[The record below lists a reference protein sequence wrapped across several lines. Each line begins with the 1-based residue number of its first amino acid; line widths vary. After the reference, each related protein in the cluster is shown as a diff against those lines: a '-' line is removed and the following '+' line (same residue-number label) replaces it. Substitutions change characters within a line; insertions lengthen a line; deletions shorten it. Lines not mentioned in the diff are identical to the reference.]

1 MENTDAEE
9 VTLDI
14 EQEAEAEAKP
24 KPKPTPKRKA
34 KPRLAKVESDPA
46 AEAFARL
53 EGELALMRRAV
64 QHLAAERADIV
75 IPDYGATLTEMTKR
89 LEDMAENL
97 DCIEEHPAMQV
108 TPDSFGRRIE
118 AAAEAARRGDQAR
131 INDAYNE
138 LRQAAQD
145 MRGVTSHA
153 RTSVDQRRKVFQAV
167 GGGVLG
173 GILLWSFLPGTIAR
187 SVPESWHWPEAM
199 AAGMVGESSRW
210 NAGTRLMRSESPQA
224 LSALVQAADMLRDS
238 RDAIDVCRKSAATL
252 RQPVQCKVKIRAES
266 EARN

>member
-1 MENTDAEE
+1 MDNDDTQE

-14 EQEAEAEAKP
+14 KAEAEAEPQPEPA
-24 KPKPTPKRKA
+24 T
-34 KPRLAKVESDPA
+34 VESDPA

-64 QHLAAERADIV
+64 QHLAAERADII

-108 TPDSFGRRIE
+108 TPDNFGRRIE
-118 AAAEAARRGDQAR
+118 AAAEAARRGDQTR

-145 MRGVTSHA
+145 MRSVTSHA
-153 RTSVDQRRKVFQAV
+153 RNSADQRRTVFQAV

-173 GILLWSFLPGTIAR
+173 GIVLWSFLPGTIAR
-187 SVPESWHWPEAM
+187 AVPESWHWPERM
-199 AAGMVGESSRW
+199 AARMVGESLRW
-210 NAGTRLMRSESPQA
+210 DAGTRLMRSESPQA
-224 LSALVQAADMLRDS
+224 LSALVQAADVLRDN
-238 RDAIDVCRKSAATL
+238 RDSIEACQKSAANAK
-252 RQPVQCKVKIRAES
+252 QPVRCTVRIRARGEL
-266 EARN
+266 RN

>member
-14 EQEAEAEAKP
+14 EEEAEAEAKP
-24 KPKPTPKRKA
+24 KPRPKRKA

-118 AAAEAARRGDQAR
+118 AAAEAARRGDQTR

-145 MRGVTSHA
+145 MRGVTSQA
-153 RTSVDQRRKVFQAV
+153 RTTVDQRRKVFQAV

-187 SVPESWHWPEAM
+187 AVPESWHWPERM
-199 AAGMVGESSRW
+199 AARMVGESSRW
-210 NAGTRLMRSESPQA
+210 DAGTRLMRSESPQA
-224 LSALVQAADMLRDS
+224 LNALERAADLLRDN
-238 RDAIDVCRKSAATL
+238 RDAIDACQKSATTAK
-252 RQPVQCKVKIRAES
+252 QPVRCKVRVRAGSES
-266 EARN
+266 RN

>member
-1 MENTDAEE
+1 MENPDTEE

-14 EQEAEAEAKP
+14 KAEPEAEPQP
-24 KPKPTPKRKA
+24 KPVP
-34 KPRLAKVESDPA
+34 VECDPA

-64 QHLAAERADIV
+64 QHLAAERADII

-89 LEDMAENL
+89 LEDMADNL

-118 AAAEAARRGDQAR
+118 AAAEAARRGDQTR
-131 INDAYNE
+131 ITDAYNE

-153 RTSVDQRRKVFQAV
+153 RTSTDQRRKVFQAV

-187 SVPESWHWPEAM
+187 AVPESWHWPEAM
-199 AAGMVGESSRW
+199 AAKMVGESSRW
-210 NAGTRLMRSESPQA
+210 DAGTRLMRSESPQA
-224 LSALVQAADMLRDS
+224 LYALERAADLLRDN
-238 RDAIDVCRKSAATL
+238 REAIEACQKSAANAK
-252 RQPVQCKVKIRAES
+252 QPVRCAVRIRAGS
-266 EARN
+266 EPRN

>member
-1 MENTDAEE
+1 MENTNTEE

-14 EQEAEAEAKP
+14 EEEDEAEAKP
-24 KPKPTPKRKA
+24 KPRPKRKA
-34 KPRLAKVESDPA
+34 KPRLGKAESDPA

-64 QHLAAERADIV
+64 QHLAAERADII

-118 AAAEAARRGDQAR
+118 AAAEAARRGDQTL
-131 INDAYNE
+131 INNAYNE
-138 LRQAAQD
+138 LRQATQD

-153 RTSVDQRRKVFQAV
+153 RNSTDQRRTVFQAV
-167 GGGVLG
+167 GGGMLG

-187 SVPESWHWPEAM
+187 SVPESWHWPERM
-199 AAGMVGESSRW
+199 AARMVGESSRW
-210 NAGTRLMRSESPQA
+210 DAGTRLMRTESPQA
-224 LSALVQAADMLRDS
+224 LNALERAADLLRDN
-238 RDAIDVCRKSAATL
+238 RDAIEACQKSAANAK
-252 RQPVQCKVKIRAES
+252 QPVRCTVRIRAGSES
-266 EARN
+266 RN

>member
-1 MENTDAEE
+1 MDNADTEE
-9 VTLDI
+9 VTLSI
-14 EQEAEAEAKP
+14 EAEAEPQPISA
-24 KPKPTPKRKA
+24 T
-34 KPRLAKVESDPA
+34 VESDPA

-53 EGELALMRRAV
+53 EGEMALMRRAV

-75 IPDYGATLTEMTKR
+75 IPDYGATLKEMTKR
-89 LEDMAENL
+89 LEEMVENL

-118 AAAEAARRGDQAR
+118 AAAEAARRGDQTR

-138 LRQAAQD
+138 LRQATHD

-153 RTSVDQRRKVFQAV
+153 RNSADQRRKVFQAV
-167 GGGVLG
+167 GSGVLG

-187 SVPESWHWPEAM
+187 AVPESWHWPEAM

-210 NAGTRLMRSESPQA
+210 NAGTRLMQSESLQA
-224 LSALVQAADMLRDS
+224 WRVLAQAAELLRDN
-238 RDAIDVCRKSAATL
+238 RDAIDVCRKSAATS
-252 RQPVQCKVKIRAES
+252 RQPVQCKVKIRADS

>member
-1 MENTDAEE
+1 MENTDTEE

-14 EQEAEAEAKP
+14 EEEAEAEAKP
-24 KPKPTPKRKA
+24 KPRPKRKA

-64 QHLAAERADIV
+64 QHLAAERADII

-89 LEDMAENL
+89 LEEMAENL

-131 INDAYNE
+131 INNAHNE
-138 LRQAAQD
+138 LLQATQD
-145 MRGVTSHA
+145 MRSVTSHA
-153 RTSVDQRRKVFQAV
+153 RNSADQRRKVFQAV

-187 SVPESWHWPEAM
+187 AVPENWHWPERM
-199 AAGMVGESSRW
+199 AARMVGELSRW
-210 NAGTRLMRSESPQA
+210 DAGTRLMRSESPQA
-224 LSALVQAADMLRDS
+224 LSALVQAADLLRDN
-238 RDAIDVCRKSAATL
+238 RDAVEACQKSAATAK
-252 RQPVQCKVKIRAES
+252 QPVRCTVKFRAGSES
-266 EARN
+266 RN

>member
-1 MENTDAEE
+1 MENADTEE

-14 EQEAEAEAKP
+14 EEEAEAEAKP
-24 KPKPTPKRKA
+24 KPKPKRKA
-34 KPRLAKVESDPA
+34 KPRVAKVESDPA

-89 LEDMAENL
+89 LEEMVENL

-118 AAAEAARRGDQAR
+118 AAAEAARRGDQTR
-131 INDAYNE
+131 INDVYNE
-138 LRQAAQD
+138 LRQATQD
-145 MRGVTSHA
+145 MRSVTSHA
-153 RTSVDQRRKVFQAV
+153 RNSADQRRTVFQAV

-187 SVPESWHWPEAM
+187 AVPESWHWPERM

-210 NAGTRLMRSESPQA
+210 DAGTRLMRSESPQA
-224 LSALVQAADMLRDS
+224 LNALMQAADMLRDN
-238 RDAIDVCRKSAATL
+238 RDAIDVCRKSAATS

-266 EARN
+266 DARN

>member
-14 EQEAEAEAKP
+14 EEEAEAEAKP
-24 KPKPTPKRKA
+24 KPRPKRKA

-118 AAAEAARRGDQAR
+118 AAAEAARRGDQTR

-145 MRGVTSHA
+145 MRGVTSQA
-153 RTSVDQRRKVFQAV
+153 RTTVDQRRKVFQAV

-187 SVPESWHWPEAM
+187 AVPESWHWPERM
-199 AAGMVGESSRW
+199 AARMVGESSRW
-210 NAGTRLMRSESPQA
+210 DAGTRLMRSESPQA
-224 LSALVQAADMLRDS
+224 LNALERAAVLLRDN
-238 RDAIDVCRKSAATL
+238 RDAIDACQKSATTAK
-252 RQPVQCKVKIRAES
+252 QPVRCKVRVRAGSES
-266 EARN
+266 RN

>member
-1 MENTDAEE
+1 MENTDTEE
-9 VTLDI
+9 VMLDI
-14 EQEAEAEAKP
+14 EEEAEAEAKP
-24 KPKPTPKRKA
+24 KPRPKRKA

-46 AEAFARL
+46 AAAFARL

-64 QHLAAERADIV
+64 QHLAAERADII
-75 IPDYGATLTEMTKR
+75 IPDYGATLTEITKR
-89 LEDMAENL
+89 LEEMVENL

-118 AAAEAARRGDQAR
+118 AAAEAARRGDQTR
-131 INDAYNE
+131 INNAYNE
-138 LRQAAQD
+138 LRQATQD

-153 RTSVDQRRKVFQAV
+153 RNSADQRRTVFQAV

-187 SVPESWHWPEAM
+187 SVPGSWHWPEAM
-199 AAGMVGESSRW
+199 ASGMLDEASGWE
-210 NAGTRLMRSESPQA
+210 AGTRLMRADDPQA
-224 LSALVQAADMLRDS
+224 WSALERAADLLRDN
-238 RDAIDVCRKSAATL
+238 REAIDVCRKSAATS

>member
-1 MENTDAEE
+1 MENTDTEE
-9 VTLDI
+9 VKLDI
-14 EQEAEAEAKP
+14 KAEAEAEAEP
-24 KPKPTPKRKA
+24 QPEPVP
-34 KPRLAKVESDPA
+34 VESDPA

-64 QHLAAERADIV
+64 QHLAAERADII

-89 LEDMAENL
+89 LEEIVENL

-118 AAAEAARRGDQAR
+118 AAAEASRRGDQTR
-131 INDAYNE
+131 INNAYNE
-138 LRQAAQD
+138 LRQATQD

-153 RTSVDQRRKVFQAV
+153 RTSADQRRAVFKAV

-199 AAGMVGESSRW
+199 AARMVGESSRW
-210 NAGTRLMRSESPQA
+210 NAGTRLMQSESIQA
-224 LSALVQAADMLRDS
+224 WRVLVQAADMLRDN
-238 RDAIDVCRKSAATL
+238 RDAIDVCRKSAATS

>member
-1 MENTDAEE
+1 MDNADTEE

-14 EQEAEAEAKP
+14 KAEAETEPQP
-24 KPKPTPKRKA
+24 KPVP
-34 KPRLAKVESDPA
+34 VESDPA
-46 AEAFARL
+46 AEAFARV

-64 QHLAAERADIV
+64 QHLAAERADII

-89 LEDMAENL
+89 LEEMVENL

-118 AAAEAARRGDQAR
+118 AAAEAARRGDQTR

-138 LRQAAQD
+138 LRQATQD
-145 MRGVTSHA
+145 MRSVTSHA
-153 RTSVDQRRKVFQAV
+153 RNSADQRRTVFQAV
-167 GGGVLG
+167 GGGILG

-199 AAGMVGESSRW
+199 ASGMVGESSRW
-210 NAGTRLMRSESPQA
+210 DAGTRLMRSESPQA
-224 LSALVQAADMLRDS
+224 LYALERAADLLRDN
-238 RDAIDVCRKSAATL
+238 REAIEACQKSATNAK
-252 RQPVQCKVKIRAES
+252 QPVRCTVRIRARSES
-266 EARN
+266 HN

>member
-1 MENTDAEE
+1 MENIDAEE

-14 EQEAEAEAKP
+14 EEEAEAEAKP
-24 KPKPTPKRKA
+24 KPRPKRKA
-34 KPRLAKVESDPA
+34 KPRLATVESDPA

-64 QHLAAERADIV
+64 QHLAAERADII

-118 AAAEAARRGDQAR
+118 AAAEAARRGDQTR
-131 INDAYNE
+131 INDAYDE
-138 LRQAAQD
+138 LRQATQD
-145 MRGVTSHA
+145 MRGVTSLA
-153 RTSVDQRRKVFQAV
+153 RTSADQRRTVFQAV

-187 SVPESWHWPEAM
+187 SVPENWHWPERM
-199 AAGMVGESSRW
+199 ATGMVGESSRW
-210 NAGTRLMRSESPQA
+210 DAGTRLMRSESPQA
-224 LSALVQAADMLRDS
+224 LSALVQAADLLRDN
-238 RDAIDVCRKSAATL
+238 RDAVEACQKSAANAKH
-252 RQPVQCKVKIRAES
+252 PVRCTVSIVPNS
-266 EARN
+266 E

>member
-14 EQEAEAEAKP
+14 EEEAEAEAKP
-24 KPKPTPKRKA
+24 KPRPKRKA

-108 TPDSFGRRIE
+108 TPDNFGRRIE
-118 AAAEAARRGDQAR
+118 AAAEAARRGDQTR
-131 INDAYNE
+131 INDVYNE
-138 LRQAAQD
+138 LRQATQD
-145 MRGVTSHA
+145 MRSVTSHA
-153 RTSVDQRRKVFQAV
+153 CTSADQRRKVFQAV

-187 SVPESWHWPEAM
+187 SVPENWHWPERM
-199 AAGMVGESSRW
+199 AARMVGESSRW
-210 NAGTRLMRSESPQA
+210 DAGTRLMRSESPQA
-224 LSALVQAADMLRDS
+224 LNALERAADLLRDN
-238 RDAIDVCRKSAATL
+238 RVAIEACQKSAANAK
-252 RQPVQCKVKIRAES
+252 QPVRCTVRIRAES
-266 EARN
+266 EPRN

>member
-1 MENTDAEE
+1 MENIDGEE

-14 EQEAEAEAKP
+14 EEEAEAEAKP
-24 KPKPTPKRKA
+24 KPRPKRKA
-34 KPRLAKVESDPA
+34 KPGLAKVESDPA

-75 IPDYGATLTEMTKR
+75 VPDYGPTLTEMTKR
-89 LEDMAENL
+89 LEEMVENL
-97 DCIEEHPAMQV
+97 DCIEEHPAMQLS
-108 TPDSFGRRIE
+108 PDSFGRRIE
-118 AAAEAARRGDQAR
+118 AAADAARRGDQAR

-145 MRGVTSHA
+145 MRGVTSQA
-153 RTSVDQRRKVFQAV
+153 RASADQRRTVFQAV
-167 GGGVLG
+167 GGGVIV

-187 SVPESWHWPEAM
+187 SVPESWHWPERM

-210 NAGTRLMRSESPQA
+210 NAGTRLMQSESPQA
-224 LSALVQAADMLRDS
+224 LNALERAADLLRDN
-238 RDAIDVCRKSAATL
+238 REAIEVCQKSAANAK
-252 RQPVQCKVKIRAES
+252 QPVRCTFRIRAGSES
-266 EARN
+266 RN

>member
-1 MENTDAEE
+1 VDNADTEE

-14 EQEAEAEAKP
+14 KAEAEAEPQP
-24 KPKPTPKRKA
+24 KPA
-34 KPRLAKVESDPA
+34 EVESDPA

-53 EGELALMRRAV
+53 EGEMALMRRAV
-64 QHLAAERADIV
+64 QHLAAERADII
-75 IPDYGATLTEMTKR
+75 IPDYGATLTEITKL
-89 LEDMAENL
+89 LEEMVENL

-118 AAAEAARRGDQAR
+118 AAAEAARRGDQTR

-138 LRQAAQD
+138 LRQATQD

-153 RTSVDQRRKVFQAV
+153 RTSADQRRKVFQAV

-199 AAGMVGESSRW
+199 AAKMVGESSRW
-210 NAGTRLMRSESPQA
+210 DAGTRLMRSESPQA
-224 LSALVQAADMLRDS
+224 LYALERAADLLRDN
-238 RDAIDVCRKSAATL
+238 RDAIEACQKSAANAK
-252 RQPVQCKVKIRAES
+252 QPVRCTVRIRAGSES
-266 EARN
+266 RN

>member
-1 MENTDAEE
+1 MEKADTEE

-14 EQEAEAEAKP
+14 EEEAEAEAKP
-24 KPKPTPKRKA
+24 KPVP
-34 KPRLAKVESDPA
+34 VESDAA

-53 EGELALMRRAV
+53 EGEMALMRRAV
-64 QHLAAERADIV
+64 QHLAAERADII

-89 LEDMAENL
+89 LEEMVENL

-131 INDAYNE
+131 ISDAYNE
-138 LRQAAQD
+138 LRQATQD
-145 MRGVTSHA
+145 MWGVTSHT
-153 RTSVDQRRKVFQAV
+153 RTSADQRRTVFQAV

-199 AAGMVGESSRW
+199 ASGMLDEASGWEAG
-210 NAGTRLMRSESPQA
+210 ARLIRADDPQA
-224 LSALVQAADMLRDS
+224 WSAVVQAARMAQANRQIIPGCIKK
-238 RDAIDVCRKSAATL
+238 ANAAGK
-252 RQPVQCKVKIRAES
+252 PVPCSVSIIPNS
-266 EARN
+266 E

>member
-14 EQEAEAEAKP
+14 EEEAEAGAKP
-24 KPKPTPKRKA
+24 KPKPRPKRKA

-64 QHLAAERADIV
+64 QHLAAERADII
-75 IPDYGATLTEMTKR
+75 IPDYGKTLTEMTKR

-97 DCIEEHPAMQV
+97 DCMEEHPAMQV

-118 AAAEAARRGDQAR
+118 AAAEAARRDDQTR
-131 INDAYNE
+131 INNAYNE
-138 LRQAAQD
+138 LRQATQD

-153 RTSVDQRRKVFQAV
+153 RTSADQRRTVFQAV

-187 SVPESWHWPEAM
+187 SVPGSWHWPEAM
-199 AAGMVGESSRW
+199 ASGMLDEASGWEAGS
-210 NAGTRLMRSESPQA
+210 RLMSADDPQA
-224 LSALVQAADMLRDS
+224 WSAVVQAASMAQANRQ
-238 RDAIDVCRKSAATL
+238 IIPGCRKKANAAGK
-252 RQPVQCKVKIRAES
+252 PVRCTISIVPNS
-266 EARN
+266 E

>member
-1 MENTDAEE
+1 MDNSDTEE

-14 EQEAEAEAKP
+14 KAEAEAEPQP
-24 KPKPTPKRKA
+24 KPA
-34 KPRLAKVESDPA
+34 EVESDPA

-64 QHLAAERADIV
+64 QHLAVERADIV

-89 LEDMAENL
+89 LEDMSENL

-118 AAAEAARRGDQAR
+118 AAAEAARRGDQTR

-145 MRGVTSHA
+145 MRGITSHA
-153 RTSVDQRRKVFQAV
+153 RNSADQRRTVFQAV

-187 SVPESWHWPEAM
+187 AVPESWHWPERM
-199 AAGMVGESSRW
+199 ASGMLNERSGWE
-210 NAGTRLMRSESPQA
+210 AGTRLMSADDPQGW
-224 LSALVQAADMLRDS
+224 SAIVQAARMAQANRQIIPGCIK
-238 RDAIDVCRKSAATL
+238 RANAASE
-252 RQPVQCKVKIRAES
+252 PVRCTVSIVPNS
-266 EARN
+266 E

>member
-14 EQEAEAEAKP
+14 EEEAEAEAKP
-24 KPKPTPKRKA
+24 KPKPKA

-64 QHLAAERADIV
+64 QHLAAERADII

-108 TPDSFGRRIE
+108 TPDNFGRRIE
-118 AAAEAARRGDQAR
+118 AAAEAARRGDQTR

-138 LRQAAQD
+138 LRQATQD

-153 RTSVDQRRKVFQAV
+153 RTSADQRRKVFQAV

-199 AAGMVGESSRW
+199 AAKMVGESSRW
-210 NAGTRLMRSESPQA
+210 DAGTRLMRSESPQA
-224 LSALVQAADMLRDS
+224 LYALERAADLLRDN
-238 RDAIDVCRKSAATL
+238 RDAIEACQKSAANAK
-252 RQPVQCKVKIRAES
+252 QPVRCTVRIRAGNQS
-266 EARN
+266 RN

>member
-1 MENTDAEE
+1 MDNADTEE

-14 EQEAEAEAKP
+14 EEEAEAELQP
-24 KPKPTPKRKA
+24 KMAT
-34 KPRLAKVESDPA
+34 VESDPA

-64 QHLAAERADIV
+64 QHLAAERADII

-89 LEDMAENL
+89 LEEMAENL

-118 AAAEAARRGDQAR
+118 AAAEAARRGDQTR
-131 INDAYNE
+131 INNAYNE
-138 LRQAAQD
+138 LRQATQD
-145 MRGVTSHA
+145 MRSVTSHA
-153 RTSVDQRRKVFQAV
+153 RNSADQRRKVFQAV

-187 SVPESWHWPEAM
+187 ALPENWHWPERM
-199 AAGMVGESSRW
+199 AARMVGESSRW
-210 NAGTRLMRSESPQA
+210 DAGTRLMRTESPQA
-224 LSALVQAADMLRDS
+224 LNALERAADLLRDN
-238 RDAIDVCRKSAATL
+238 REAIEACQKYAANAK
-252 RQPVQCKVKIRAES
+252 QPVRCTVKIRAGS
-266 EARN
+266 EHRN

>member
-14 EQEAEAEAKP
+14 EEEAEVEAKP
-24 KPKPTPKRKA
+24 KPKPKPR
-34 KPRLAKVESDPA
+34 PRLAKVESDPA

-53 EGELALMRRAV
+53 EGEMALMRRAV
-64 QHLAAERADIV
+64 QHLAAERADII

-89 LEDMAENL
+89 LEEMAENL

-118 AAAEAARRGDQAR
+118 AAAEAARRGDQTR
-131 INDAYNE
+131 INNAYNE

-153 RTSVDQRRKVFQAV
+153 RTSADQRGKVFQAV

-173 GILLWSFLPGTIAR
+173 GILLWSFLPGAIAR
-187 SVPESWHWPEAM
+187 AVPESWHWPERM
-199 AAGMVGESSRW
+199 ASGMLDEASGWEAGSRLIR
-210 NAGTRLMRSESPQA
+210 ADDPQA
-224 LSALVQAADMLRDS
+224 WSAVVEAARMAQAN
-238 RDAIDVCRKSAATL
+238 
-252 RQPVQCKVKIRAES
+252 RQIISGCIKKANASGKPVRCTVSIVPNS
-266 EARN
+266 N

>member
-14 EQEAEAEAKP
+14 GEEAEAEAKP
-24 KPKPTPKRKA
+24 KPRAKRKA

-64 QHLAAERADIV
+64 QHLAAERADII

-108 TPDSFGRRIE
+108 TPDNFGRRIE

-138 LRQAAQD
+138 LRQATQD
-145 MRGVTSHA
+145 MRGVTSRA
-153 RTSVDQRRKVFQAV
+153 RNSADQRRTVFQAV

-187 SVPESWHWPEAM
+187 SVPESLHWPERM
-199 AAGMVGESSRW
+199 AAKMVGESSRW
-210 NAGTRLMRSESPQA
+210 DAGTRLMRSESPQA
-224 LSALVQAADMLRDS
+224 LYALERAADLLRDN
-238 RDAIDVCRKSAATL
+238 RDAIEACQKSAANAK
-252 RQPVQCKVKIRAES
+252 QPVRCTVRIRAGSES
-266 EARN
+266 RN

>member
-14 EQEAEAEAKP
+14 EAEAESEPQP
-24 KPKPTPKRKA
+24 KPV
-34 KPRLAKVESDPA
+34 LVEIDPA

-53 EGELALMRRAV
+53 EGEMALMRRAV
-64 QHLAAERADIV
+64 QHLAAERADII

-89 LEDMAENL
+89 LEAMVENL

-118 AAAEAARRGDQAR
+118 AAAEAARRGDQTR
-131 INDAYNE
+131 ISDAYNE
-138 LRQAAQD
+138 LRQATQD

-153 RTSVDQRRKVFQAV
+153 RNSADQRRKVVQAV

-187 SVPESWHWPEAM
+187 AVPESWHWPERM
-199 AAGMVGESSRW
+199 AARMVGESSHW
-210 NAGTRLMRSESPQA
+210 DAGTRLMRSESPQA
-224 LSALVQAADMLRDS
+224 LNALERAADLLREN
-238 RDAIDVCRKSAATL
+238 REAIEACQKSAANAK
-252 RQPVQCKVKIRAES
+252 QPVRCTVRIRAGSES
-266 EARN
+266 RN

>member
-1 MENTDAEE
+1 MDNADTEE

-14 EQEAEAEAKP
+14 KAEAEAELQP
-24 KPKPTPKRKA
+24 KPVP
-34 KPRLAKVESDPA
+34 VESDPA

-53 EGELALMRRAV
+53 EGEMALMRRAV
-64 QHLAAERADIV
+64 QHLAAERADII

-89 LEDMAENL
+89 LEEMAENL

-118 AAAEAARRGDQAR
+118 AAAEAARRGDQTR

-138 LRQAAQD
+138 LRQAAQG

-153 RTSVDQRRKVFQAV
+153 RTSADQRRAVLKAV

-173 GILLWSFLPGTIAR
+173 GILLWSFFPGAIAR
-187 SVPESWHWPEAM
+187 AVPENWHWPERM
-199 AAGMVGESSRW
+199 AAGMVSESSRW
-210 NAGTRLMRSESPQA
+210 DAGTRLMRSESPQA
-224 LSALVQAADMLRDS
+224 LNALVQAADLLRDN
-238 RDAIDVCRKSAATL
+238 RDTIEACQKSAANAK
-252 RQPVQCKVKIRAES
+252 QPVRCTVRIRADS
-266 EARN
+266 EPRN

>member
-1 MENTDAEE
+1 MENTDTEE

-14 EQEAEAEAKP
+14 KAEAEAEPQP
-24 KPKPTPKRKA
+24 KPAP
-34 KPRLAKVESDPA
+34 VDSDPA

-53 EGELALMRRAV
+53 EGEMALMRRAV

-89 LEDMAENL
+89 LEEMVENL
-97 DCIEEHPAMQV
+97 DCIEGHPAMQV

-118 AAAEAARRGDQAR
+118 AAAEAARRGDQTR

-138 LRQAAQD
+138 LRQATLD

-153 RTSVDQRRKVFQAV
+153 RASADQRRKVFQAV

-187 SVPESWHWPEAM
+187 SMPESWHWPERM
-199 AAGMVGESSRW
+199 AARMVGESSRW
-210 NAGTRLMRSESPQA
+210 DAGTRLMRSESPEA
-224 LSALVQAADMLRDS
+224 LNALERAADLLRDN
-238 RDAIDVCRKSAATL
+238 REAIETCEKTAATA
-252 RQPVQCKVKIRAES
+252 RQPVRCAVRIRAGNEP
-266 EARN
+266 RH